1 MKTLKLK
8 SSDHLADK
16 VAARLACFIVN
27 HQLRFA
33 VWLNRRFNACSQ
45 QQKKRTLILAGL
57 LFITLLAL
65 GLIPSLYTI
74 PTLPQNYTSE
84 HIGQPSELPKP
95 RFGKPQLTDSI
106 TIKKVDH
113 ELKFK

>member
-1 MKTLKLK
+1 MKTIKLR
-8 SSDHLADK
+8 SLDHLADK
-16 VAARLACFIVN
+16 VAARVACVIVN
-27 HQLRFA
+27 QQLRYA
-33 VWLNRRFNACSQ
+33 IWLNQRFNAFTKR
-45 QQKKRTLILAGL
+45 QKKRTLIIAGL
-57 LFITLLAL
+57 LFTTLLAL

-74 PTLPQNYTSE
+74 PPLSPNYTSV

-95 RFGKPQLTDSI
+95 GFGKPQLTDSI